1 MLITN
6 IMLKNKFTGLG
17 ESPDVVGE
25 FINGKLNG
33 LGTTHTQSGQFK
45 DDMPCGYIINDKNEI
60 THTDDNGISTT
71 LITILDNGDTWIG
84 TDFGILVKADGTT
97 SIGFFATIK

>member
-1 MLITN
+1 
-6 IMLKNKFTGLG
+6 MLKNKFTGLG

-60 THTDDNGISTT
+60 IHTDDNGISTT

-97 SIGFFATIK
+97 NIGFFATIK